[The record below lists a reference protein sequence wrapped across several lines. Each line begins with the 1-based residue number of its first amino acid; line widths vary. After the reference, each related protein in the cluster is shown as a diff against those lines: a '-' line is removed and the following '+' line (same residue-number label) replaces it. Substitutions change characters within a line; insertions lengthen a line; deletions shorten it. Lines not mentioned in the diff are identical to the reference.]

1 MRFVARRYVL
11 ALAAFLAG
19 LALAAVPTLGANVNV
34 TSGGGSNTF
43 SPKTVT
49 VTQGDSVTW
58 TNASG
63 NHNVKFDDG
72 SFEQPSS
79 PSSSNWTRSRTFTAA
94 GTFRY
99 YCEVHGSSGG
109 SGMSGTVVVNAP
121 SGTTTSPP
129 PPGGGGGSSN
139 PGGGGS
145 SPGGGGAG
153 SPTGQPLA
161 GDTLAPKVRLSASAG
176 QRILKNRGLV
186 IKVAADEEGTVTA
199 SAKITLPGASK
210 VLVLRKVTRHLRAN
224 VPAKLK
230 LRTSRTTASLAS
242 ALRRRSRLKTKVT
255 VRVQDAAGN
264 SRSISRSVTIK
275 R

>member
-1 MRFVARRYVL
+1 MRFVARRSVL
-11 ALAAFLAG
+11 ALVAFLAG

-63 NHNVKFDDG
+63 SHNVKFDDG
-72 SFEQPSS
+72 LFEEPSS
-79 PSSSNWTRSRTFTAA
+79 PSSANWTRSRTFTAV

-99 YCEVHGSSGG
+99 YCELHGSSGG

-129 PPGGGGGSSN
+129 PPGGGGGSN
-139 PGGGGS
+139 N
-145 SPGGGGAG
+145 PGGGGAG
-153 SPTGQPLA
+153 SPTGQPPA
-161 GDTLAPKVRLSASAG
+161 GDTVAPKLRLSVSAG
-176 QRILKNRGLV
+176 QRILKRRGLV

-210 VLVLRKVTRHLRAN
+210 VLELRKVTRQLQAN
-224 VPAKLK
+224 SPAKLK
-230 LRTSRTTASLAS
+230 LRLPRRTAPLAS
-242 ALRRRSRLKTKVT
+242 ALRRRSRLKAKVT
-255 VRVQDAAGN
+255 VGVQDAAGN
-264 SRSISRSVTIK
+264 SRSINRSVTIK